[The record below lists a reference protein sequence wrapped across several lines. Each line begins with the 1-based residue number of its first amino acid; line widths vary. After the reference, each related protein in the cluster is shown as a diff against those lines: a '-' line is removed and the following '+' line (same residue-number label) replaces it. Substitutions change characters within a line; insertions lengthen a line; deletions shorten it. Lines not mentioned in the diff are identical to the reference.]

1 MGSQKF
7 GGPLTK
13 YLKEIENLR
22 IQLYDIIAKMDKED
36 NIQEQ
41 INELQ
46 HDELE
51 SIFENFD

>member
-1 MGSQKF
+1 
-7 GGPLTK
+7 
-13 YLKEIENLR
+13 
-22 IQLYDIIAKMDKED
+22 MDKED